1 VAENDLSSSVLYL
14 VVPGI
19 PQHNEVSC
27 IRKSLSMISKT
38 GVGNVALRKLLAITL
53 LALFG
58 LPLIQPLL
66 ALKPN
71 SEANL
76 PACCR
81 RNGKHHCMMSMA
93 ERGQFASR
101 APQFLSP
108 ADKCPYFP
116 VSTAIVQGNAFGMPI
131 AQAIF
136 AELIAH
142 PAITAQTKS
151 KLRISLNRS
160 RQKRGPPSLS
170 SL

>member
-1 VAENDLSSSVLYL
+1 
-14 VVPGI
+14 
-19 PQHNEVSC
+19 
-27 IRKSLSMISKT
+27 MIAKT

-53 LALFG
+53 LALLG

-66 ALKPN
+66 ALTRN

-81 RNGKHHCMMSMA
+81 RNGQHHCVMSMA
-93 ERGQFASR
+93 ERGPSASR
-101 APQFLSP
+101 TPQFQAP
-108 ADKCPYFP
+108 PETCPYLP
-116 VSTAIVQGNAFGMPI
+116 VSTAIVQGNAFVVPI
-131 AQAIF
+131 ARAIF

-160 RQKRGPPSLS
+160 RHKRGPPSSS